1 MLPDDWKPIDSLAV
15 LLLSVAA
22 ADGDADRTEL
32 DTITARLCALA
43 PKSHDRV
50 DEAVHR
56 ALDHWFLQIVPGVDL
71 DPGDWVAHHCKI
83 LSDRY
88 GPKVLHRFVVDMVA
102 VAKASGG
109 AQAAEIQLTA
119 GIASAWGLDPMAAR
133 MVTQFN
139 RAQQRKA

>member
-22 ADGDADRTEL
+22 ADEDADRTEL

-43 PKSHDRV
+43 PRAHDRV
-50 DEAVHR
+50 DEAVRR
-56 ALDHWFLQIVPGVDL
+56 ALDHWFLQLVPGVDL

-88 GPKVLHRFVVDMVA
+88 APKVLHRFVVDMVA

-119 GIASAWGLDPMAAR
+119 GIASTWGFDSMAEK

-139 RAQQRKA
+139 RAQRHSS